1 MKFEPDAWTTNF
13 DMKARACGVFSTFQ
27 EILVLAEFNGFW
39 FIFILSKN
47 ENLVAYVE
55 FYETCFKKNLSNA
68 QKSENKLN
76 LGFEDAED
84 IFTSILSTHLLTLK
98 KNFLYK
104 FQKYSQPQKTPTQLS
119 LLYPPEATENLLT
132 HQDFY
137 LKGLAL
143 MPQLNGKIFLA
154 HILLY
159 FSEWIFGLAFTG
171 NLRNPKNHANYR

>member
-13 DMKARACGVFSTFQ
+13 DMKARACGLFSTFQ

-84 IFTSILSTHLLTLK
+84 IFTSILSTHLPTLK

-143 MPQLNGKIFLA
+143 LPQLNGKISLA
-154 HILLY
+154 HIFLY
-159 FSEWIFGLAFTG
+159 FSEWKFGLEFADHCG
-171 NLRNPKNHANYR
+171 IW